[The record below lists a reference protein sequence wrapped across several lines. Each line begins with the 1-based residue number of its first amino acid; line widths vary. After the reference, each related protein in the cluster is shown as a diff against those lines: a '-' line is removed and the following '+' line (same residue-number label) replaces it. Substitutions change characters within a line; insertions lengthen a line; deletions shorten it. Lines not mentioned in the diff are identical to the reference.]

1 METQTVVFFFLQE
14 AVNVF
19 LFALKL
25 DVVRRP

>member
-1 METQTVVFFFLQE
+1 METQTVVFFLQE

-25 DVVRRP
+25 DVVRQP